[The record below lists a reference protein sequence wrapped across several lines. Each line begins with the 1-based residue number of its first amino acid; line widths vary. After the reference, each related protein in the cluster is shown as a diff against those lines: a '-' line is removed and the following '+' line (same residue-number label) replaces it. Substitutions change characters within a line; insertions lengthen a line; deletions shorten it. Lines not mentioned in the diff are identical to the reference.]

1 VNLLQPSVPVVD
13 YRMSTSPWCKSISIC
28 PKENYVVVGFE
39 NSLVRFFKTT
49 SSELPRDEKLHHHHE
64 DCRDCPPVDT
74 LSFSNDGLMLLAGT
88 RSPKTGT
95 IQIYASRFP
104 FASTAF
110 QELPNC
116 RYRVALHE
124 SEDNGITSAIFRTG
138 GGSGSEENLICVT
151 TWTQSGTPIL
161 IQPDDN
167 HRSEIRST
175 GSTRQGTLGS
185 RIQCAAFSPSGR
197 ELAMINEKG
206 HLYQISGL
214 NSNPM
219 DIRRIAT
226 SKELTAKSESFAMS
240 YMNLSDEDAI
250 IIAWADSSK
259 CMGYI
264 KKIPLKFEVSSSGM
278 ACDTG
283 SHSPTFQGDSGVP
296 STPSLLHATISRNS
310 ASNTS
315 RAELEGDKPAVE
327 LTNDESS
334 VGTPNNEIDNL
345 MADIKGRLGGSYR

>member
-1 VNLLQPSVPVVD
+1 MNLLQPSVPVVE
-13 YRMSTSPWCKSISIC
+13 YRMSTSPWCKSICIC
-28 PKENYVVVGFE
+28 PKENNVVVGFE
-39 NSLVRFFKTT
+39 NSLVRFFKTAR
-49 SSELPRDEKLHHHHE
+49 SEQIREERLHHHHD

-74 LSFSNDGLMLLAGT
+74 LSFSNDGLVLLAGT

-95 IQIYASRFP
+95 IQIYLSRFP
-104 FASTAF
+104 FPNPAF
-110 QELPNC
+110 QELPTC

-124 SEDNGITSAIFRTG
+124 SEDNGITSTIFRTG
-138 GGSGSEENLICVT
+138 GGSGSEESLICVT

-167 HRSEIRST
+167 HRTEIRST
-175 GSTRQGTLGS
+175 VSGRQGTLGS
-185 RIQCAAFSPSGR
+185 RIQCAAFSPSGK

-206 HLYQISGL
+206 HLYQISSL

-226 SKELTAKSESFAMS
+226 SKELTAKSQSFAMS
-240 YMNLSDEDAI
+240 YMVLSDEEAI

-264 KKIPLKFEVSSSGM
+264 KKIPLKFDVSGLGVM
-278 ACDTG
+278 ADTG
-283 SHSPTFQGDSGVP
+283 SHDLTMQGDSGVP
-296 STPSLLHATISRNS
+296 PTPNLLNASLSHTST
-310 ASNTS
+310 NTS

-334 VGTPNNEIDNL
+334 AGTPSNEIDNL
-345 MADIKGRLGGSYR
+345 MADIKGKLGSSYR

>member
-1 VNLLQPSVPVVD
+1 
-13 YRMSTSPWCKSISIC
+13 MSTSPWCKSISIC

-39 NSLVRFFKTT
+39 NSLIRFFKTA
-49 SSELPRDEKLHHHHE
+49 SSIESRDEKLHHHHE

-74 LSFSNDGLMLLAGT
+74 LSFSNDGLVLLAGT

-95 IQIYASRFP
+95 IQIYVSRFP
-104 FASTAF
+104 YTAPAF
-110 QELPNC
+110 QELPTC

-167 HRSEIRST
+167 HRSEIRSLV
-175 GSTRQGTLGS
+175 SSRQGTLGS
-185 RIQCAAFSPSGR
+185 RIQCAAFSPSGK

-206 HLYQISGL
+206 HLYQISSL

-219 DIRRIAT
+219 DIRRIST
-226 SKELTAKSESFAMS
+226 SKQLTAKSESFAMS

-259 CMGYI
+259 CVGYI
-264 KKIPLKFEVSSSGM
+264 KKIPMKFDVSSSGLT
-278 ACDTG
+278 DETG
-283 SHSPTFQGDSGVP
+283 SHDPTMQGDSGIP
-296 STPSLLHATISRNS
+296 PTPNLLHATISQNS
-310 ASNTS
+310 TSNTS

-334 VGTPNNEIDNL
+334 IGTTNNEIDNL